1 MSSRWLVYVI
11 ESSDGSYYTGITN
24 NLRRRWLQH
33 TSGKG
38 GAKYFRGRQPKAVV
52 FIEWQHNIGQLRQ
65 PQGGIEDDGGK
76 KAPVKEE
83 CATNT
88 DHLRDDCHH
97 EIAVEVAVELFA

>member
-24 NLRRRWLQH
+24 NLRRRWQQH

-52 FIEWQHNIGQLRQ
+52 FIEWQQDRSAASRREYQIKQLTRAQKESLVESQQVPGQAYIQSSMFKVCL
-65 PQGGIEDDGGK
+65 E
-76 KAPVKEE
+76 
-83 CATNT
+83 
-88 DHLRDDCHH
+88 
-97 EIAVEVAVELFA
+97 